1 LKKFLL
7 DTNIF
12 VSDPKCFLS
21 FGNNTVVIPFVVLE
35 ELDHLKTKM
44 DDAGKCARDAVR
56 KIESLRGNG
65 KLKDGIAMS
74 NGGMLFV
81 SNEYDAELD
90 IDHSKNDNK
99 IISLASLCLKR
110 KEKVVVVSN
119 DVNVRVKCDALGIE
133 AEAYENLKAFNSV
146 SEAYTGILQVASVN
160 HVDKK
165 SLFPNQY
172 VIDEENNIW
181 KWKDKVLVKV
191 DKKGIVFG
199 IKPRNIEQYCAL
211 DALLDVNV
219 PLVTI
224 SGRAG
229 GGKTLLAIAAGLE
242 QVIGVNQAYKKIII
256 TRPMEP
262 VGRDIGFM
270 PGQKDEKLSPWLAP
284 IKDNLEFL
292 MDSKKKGED
301 FKDSNSDPKKKKIVS
316 VGEASVIGNP
326 YLELLMANGR
336 IEMEAVTFIRGRTL
350 PNTYIIIEESQNLTL
365 HELKTIITRVGE
377 GSKIVLCGDLEQI
390 DKPSLDS
397 TTNGLAH
404 AIEKFKDTELA
415 MHVTLQKGERS
426 PLATYASQVL

>member
-1 LKKFLL
+1 MKKFLL

-242 QVIGVNQAYKKIII
+242 QVIGGKQAYKKIII
-256 TRPMEP
+256 TRPMEA
-262 VGRDIGFM
+262 VGASIGYL
-270 PGQKDEKLSPWLAP
+270 PGSKEEKIEPWLSP

-292 MDSKKKGED
+292 MDSKKAGD
-301 FKDSNSDPKKKKIVS
+301 AQPGDSKKKKTSITSAEGGV
-316 VGEASVIGNP
+316 ASSNP

-336 IEMEAVTFIRGRTL
+336 IEMEAVSLIRGRTL

-365 HELKTIITRVGE
+365 HELKTLVTRVGE
-377 GSKIVLCGDLEQI
+377 NSKIVLCGDLEQI

-404 AIEKFKDTELA
+404 AIEKFKDTDLA

>member
-1 LKKFLL
+1 MKNFIL

-12 VSDPKCFLS
+12 VLDPKCFLN

-44 DDAGKCARDAVR
+44 DDSGKCARDAVR
-56 KIESLRGNG
+56 KIESLRGDG
-65 KLKDGIAMS
+65 KLKDGIKLP
-74 NGGMLFV
+74 NGGLLLV
-81 SNEYDAELD
+81 SNEVDSTLD

-99 IISLASLCLKR
+99 IISLASLLQKQ
-110 KEKVVVVSN
+110 KENVVVVTN
-119 DVNVRVKCDALGIE
+119 DVNVRVKCDGLGIE
-133 AEAYENLKAFNSV
+133 AEAYENLKAFESV
-146 SEAYTGILQVASVN
+146 SEAYTGIVQVQSIN
-160 HVDKK
+160 HLDKK

-181 KWKDKVLVKV
+181 KSKNKALVKV
-191 DKKGIVFG
+191 DKKGVVFG

-211 DALLDVNV
+211 DALLDVDV

-242 QVIGVNQAYKKIII
+242 QVIGGKQAYKKIII

-270 PGQKDEKLSPWLAP
+270 PGIKEEKLSPWLAP

-292 MDSKKKGED
+292 MDSKKKED
-301 FKDSNSDPKKKKIVS
+301 FTSDSKKKKLVS
-316 VGEASVIGNP
+316 VGESSTVGNP

-397 TTNGLAH
+397 MSNGLAH

-415 MHVTLQKGERS
+415 VHVTLQKGERS

>member
-1 LKKFLL
+1 MKKFIL

-21 FGNNTVVIPFVVLE
+21 FGKNTVVIPFVVLE

-56 KIESLRGNG
+56 KIESLRGEG
-65 KLKDGIAMS
+65 KLKDGIALS
-74 NGGMLFV
+74 NGGSIVV
-81 SNEYDAELD
+81 SNEYDVDLD

-99 IISLASLCLKR
+99 IISLASLYLKR

-119 DVNVRVKCDALGIE
+119 DVNVRLKCDGLGIE
-133 AEAYENLKAFNSV
+133 AEAYENLKAFNNV
-146 SEAYTGILQVASVN
+146 SEAYTGILQVASIN
-160 HVDKK
+160 HVNKK
-165 SLFPNQY
+165 ELFPNQY

-211 DALLDVNV
+211 DALLDVDV

-242 QVIGVNQAYKKIII
+242 QVIGGKQAYKKIII

-262 VGRDIGFM
+262 VGREIGYL
-270 PGQKDEKLSPWLAP
+270 PGSVQEKLSPWLSP

-292 MDSKKKGED
+292 MDSKKSGD
-301 FKDSNSDPKKKKIVS
+301 AQPRDKKKLTIT
-316 VGEASVIGNP
+316 GTEAGAVASSNP

-336 IEMEAVTFIRGRTL
+336 IEMEAVSLIRGRTL

-365 HELKTIITRVGE
+365 HELKTIVTRVGE

-404 AIEKFKDTELA
+404 AIEKFKDTDLA

>member
-262 VGRDIGFM
+262 VGSGIGFL
-270 PGQKDEKLSPWLAP
+270 PGNLQEKVEPWLSP

-292 MDSKKKGED
+292 MDSKKAD
-301 FKDSNSDPKKKKIVS
+301 DSKRKKVIVGAES
-316 VGEASVIGNP
+316 GVASKNP

>member
-1 LKKFLL
+1 MKKFIL

-21 FGNNTVVIPFVVLE
+21 FGKNTVVIPFVVLE

-56 KIESLRGNG
+56 KIESLRGDG
-65 KLKDGIAMS
+65 KLKDGIDLS
-74 NGGMLFV
+74 NGGQLFV
-81 SNEYDAELD
+81 SNEYDVDLD

-99 IISLASLCLKR
+99 IISLASACLKR

-133 AEAYENLKAFNSV
+133 AEAYENLKAFENV
-146 SEAYTGILQVASVN
+146 SEAYTGIQQVASVN

-165 SLFPNQY
+165 ALFPNQY

-181 KWKDKVLVKV
+181 KWKNKVLAKV
-191 DKKGIVFG
+191 DKKGFVFG

-211 DALLDVNV
+211 DALLDVDV

-242 QVIGVNQAYKKIII
+242 QVIGGKQAYKKIII
-256 TRPMEP
+256 TRPMES
-262 VGRDIGFM
+262 VGEGIGFL
-270 PGQKDEKLSPWLAP
+270 PGSKEEKIEPWLSP

-292 MDSKKKGED
+292 MDSKKSGD
-301 FKDSNSDPKKKKIVS
+301 AQPGDKKKKSITGTDGGGV
-316 VGEASVIGNP
+316 ASSNP

-336 IEMEAVTFIRGRTL
+336 IEMEAVSLIRGRTL

-404 AIEKFKDTELA
+404 AIEKFKDTDLA